1 MRAWRI
7 RAYGGPEVMALEE
20 TPVPRPGPGQ
30 LLVRVRAASV
40 NPIDWKMRRGL
51 LAGTFPLAFPRTLGR
66 DCAGEVAALGE
77 GVTGFEP
84 EAMVAGVADQRT
96 DGTHAQFALLP
107 AAQAA
112 PVPKGLDAA
121 AAASLCV
128 AGVSAYIALIEVAQ
142 VGTGQR
148 VLVHAGAGGV
158 GSLAIQIGKQLGAE
172 VLATASAANREYCIG
187 LGAAR
192 VIDYGSEDFVVA
204 AAPCDVVL
212 DTLGGETH
220 LRSLRVLRSGGLLV
234 ALNAA
239 PIPAGPRREDVRIVM
254 AQVQP
259 TRARLARIFQWVA
272 AGVLRPQV
280 GRTFAF
286 EDAPQAYDASE
297 ARHVRG
303 KLVMTVP

>member
-51 LAGTFPLAFPRTLGR
+51 LAGIVPLAFPRTLGR
-66 DCAGEVAALGE
+66 DCAGEVAAFGE

-84 EAMVAGVADQRT
+84 GAMVAGVADPRT
-96 DGTHAQFALLP
+96 DGTHAEFALLP

-112 PVPKGLDAA
+112 PVPEGLDAA

-128 AGVSAYIALIEVAQ
+128 AGLSAYIALVEIAQ
-142 VGTGQR
+142 VAPGQR

-158 GSLAIQIGKQLGAE
+158 GSLAIQVGKHLGAE
-172 VLATASAANREYCIG
+172 VLATASPGNREYCTA

-192 VIDYGSEDFVVA
+192 VIDYRSEDFVAA

-220 LRSLRVLRSGGLLV
+220 LRSQRALRSGGLLV

-239 PIPAGPRREDVRIVM
+239 PIPAGPRRENVRVVM

-259 TRARLARIFQWVA
+259 TRARLDRIFQWAA
-272 AGVLRPQV
+272 AGVLRAQV
-280 GRTFAF
+280 AHGFAL
-286 EDAPQAYDASE
+286 EDAPQAYSASE
-297 ARHVRG
+297 SGHARG
-303 KLVMTVP
+303 KLVITVP

>member
-1 MRAWRI
+1 
-7 RAYGGPEVMALEE
+7 
-20 TPVPRPGPGQ
+20 
-30 LLVRVRAASV
+30 VRAVSV

-66 DCAGEVAALGE
+66 DCAGQVVSLGE

-84 EAMVAGVADQRT
+84 GAMVAGVADPRT
-96 DGTHAQFALLP
+96 EGTHAEFALLP
-107 AAQAA
+107 AQAA
-112 PVPKGLDAA
+112 LVPEGLGAA

-128 AGVSAYIALIEVAQ
+128 AGVSAYIALVEVAQ
-142 VGTGQR
+142 LGAGQR

-158 GSLAIQIGKQLGAE
+158 GSLAIQIGKHLGAE

-192 VIDYGSEDFVVA
+192 VIDYRNEDFVAA

-220 LRSLRVLRSGGLLV
+220 LRSQRALGSGGLLV

-239 PIPAGPRREDVRIVM
+239 PIPAGPQREDVRVVV

-259 TRARLARIFQWVA
+259 TRARLDRIFQWAA
-272 AGVLRPQV
+272 AGVLRAQV
-280 GRTFAF
+280 AHVFAF
-286 EDAPQAYDASE
+286 ENAPQAYDASE
-297 ARHVRG
+297 SGHARG
-303 KLVMTVP
+303 KLVITVP